1 MLVIR
6 SVDPAEALPLFWDIP
21 PSARIR
27 PSRWRS
33 FCQRLGVVAL
43 AAEEDG
49 ELAGFA
55 VAESNARVVHFLN
68 LEGGTDACRLLLTR
82 LVMLAGERDMSGW
95 CPAARPDVREMLEDR
110 GFDREAQDD
119 IQGRPSHLYRWRRN
133 EDVRG

>member
-33 FCQRLGVVAL
+33 FCKRLGVVAL

-55 VAESNARVVHFLN
+55 VAESNPRVVHFLN

-95 CPAARPDVREMLEDR
+95 CPAVRTDVLKMLEDR
-110 GFDREAQDD
+110 GFDREA
-119 IQGRPSHLYRWRRN
+119 
-133 EDVRG
+133 EDNF

>member
-33 FCQRLGVVAL
+33 FCKRLGVVAL

-49 ELAGFA
+49 DLLGFA

-68 LEGGTDACRLLLTR
+68 LEGGTDACRLLLTG

-95 CPAARPDVREMLEDR
+95 CPAARPDVRKMLEGR
-110 GFDREAQDD
+110 GFEPEGKDD
-119 IQGRPSHLYRWRRN
+119 VGGRPSYLYRWRRN